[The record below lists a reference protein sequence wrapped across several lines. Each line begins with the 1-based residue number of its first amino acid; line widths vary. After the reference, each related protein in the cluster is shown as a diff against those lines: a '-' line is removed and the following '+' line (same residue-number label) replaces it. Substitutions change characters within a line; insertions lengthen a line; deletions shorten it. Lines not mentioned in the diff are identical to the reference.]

1 MKIVRFELENV
12 KKVRLARI
20 APAKSGLTVIGG
32 ANASGKT
39 SILDGIIYALGGEKY
54 RPTALQNDEG
64 VTPARIS
71 IELDGGLLVERK
83 GKNAALKVTDKTG
96 KKFGQKLL
104 DSFCEQ
110 LALNLP
116 KFLVMRDEE
125 KASIL
130 LKTLGIEDKLAEID
144 KRETAAYNKRH
155 DYGVIA
161 DQKMKFAREARE
173 YPEAGTELVDVSELT
188 KQAAEMAERN
198 NERAMKRHRAKLA
211 GDQAKEKRDEAER
224 LKLKLAETIHE
235 AERLEALS
243 TAEVEA
249 DEDPA
254 TIMEQIK
261 EAETTNS
268 KVRTNLDKEL
278 AVQEAE
284 RCKAEYAELT
294 AAVEAI
300 RAERDSLL
308 FGTAMPLPELTIGK
322 NNAGK
327 PILLYNGKAWD
338 CTSTSEQYKVAVA
351 IVQKLK
357 PECKFVLLDRLESF
371 DKAEMA
377 KLDQWLQERGLQ
389 AICTRVGSDDASI
402 IIEDGYCVDGNAEPF
417 ADVSTESI
425 SAPATPAP
433 APAPEEPATAS
444 GADEVPRDAAA
455 RETELDW

>member
-20 APAKSGLTVIGG
+20 APAESGLTVIGG
-32 ANASGKT
+32 KNASGKT
-39 SILDGIIYALGGEKY
+39 SILDGIVYALGGEKY
-54 RPTALQNDEG
+54 RPSALQNEDG

-125 KASIL
+125 KASVL

-173 YPEAGTELVDVSELT
+173 YPEAGTELVDVNDLA
-188 KQAAEMAERN
+188 KQAAEIAERN
-198 NERAMKRHRAKLA
+198 AKRAAERQKVKTAQFRAADL
-211 GDQAKEKRDEAER
+211 QAKINSMLEEIKSMKQEVDEANQ
-224 LKLKLAETIHE
+224 AGAVVIP
-235 AERLEALS
+235 
-243 TAEVEA
+243 A
-249 DEDPA
+249 DEDA
-254 TIMEQIK
+254 TEILQRIK
-261 EAETTNS
+261 EAEMTNS
-268 KVRTNLDKEL
+268 KVRQNLDKEL

-284 RCKAEYAELT
+284 RCKAEYEELT

-300 RAERDSLL
+300 RAERDNLL
-308 FGTAMPLPELTIGK
+308 FGTPMPLPELTIGK
-322 NNAGK
+322 NDAGK

-338 CTSTSEQYKVAVA
+338 CTSTSEQYKIATA

-357 PECKFVLLDRLESF
+357 PECKFVLLDRMEAFDSTELEKF
-371 DKAEMA
+371 DEWLKA
-377 KLDQWLQERGLQ
+377 QGLQ
-389 AICTRVGSDDASI
+389 AICTRVGSNDASI
-402 IIEDGYCVDGNAEPF
+402 IIEDGYCIDEKAAPF
-417 ADVSTESI
+417 AEVSTESI
-425 SAPATPAP
+425 TEKADEQKP
-433 APAPEEPATAS
+433 EPAEPSTA
-444 GADEVPRDAAA
+444 
-455 RETELDW
+455 ELDW

>member
-20 APAKSGLTVIGG
+20 APAESGLTVIGG
-32 ANASGKT
+32 KNHSGKT

-116 KFLVMRDEE
+116 RFLVMKDEE
-125 KASIL
+125 KAAVL
-130 LKTLGIEDKLAEID
+130 LKTLGIDAKLAEID
-144 KRETAAYNKRH
+144 KREQAAYNRRH

-173 YPEAGTELVDVSELT
+173 YPEAGTELVDVNDLA
-188 KQAAEMAERN
+188 KQAAEIAERN
-198 NERAMKRHRAKLA
+198 AKRAAERQKVKAAQERAAAISMKIDA
-211 GDQAKEKRDEAER
+211 
-224 LKLKLAETIHE
+224 I
-235 AERLEALS
+235 

-249 DEDPA
+249 LRREALDVDKQARTVVPEDEDA
-254 TIMEQIK
+254 SEILQRIK
-261 EAETTNS
+261 EAEMTNS
-268 KVRTNLDKEL
+268 KVRQNLDKEL

-284 RCKAEYAELT
+284 RCKAEYEELT
-294 AAVEAI
+294 ADVERI
-300 RAERDSLL
+300 RAERDNLL

-322 NNAGK
+322 NAAGK

-338 CTSTSEQYKVAVA
+338 CTSTSEQYRIAVAV
-351 IVQKLK
+351 VQKLK
-357 PECKFVLLDRLESF
+357 PECKFVLLDRMESF
-371 DKAEMA
+371 DSGELEKFDAWLAE
-377 KLDQWLQERGLQ
+377 QGLQ

-402 IIEDGYCVDGNAEPF
+402 LIEDGYCVDDAVAPF
-417 ADVSTESI
+417 AEAATENITASSADAVPG
-425 SAPATPAP
+425 SAPARKSSPEQEPDEAP
-433 APAPEEPATAS
+433 
-444 GADEVPRDAAA
+444 G
-455 RETELDW
+455 ELDW

>member
-20 APAKSGLTVIGG
+20 APAESGLTVIGG
-32 ANASGKT
+32 KNASGKT
-39 SILDGIIYALGGEKY
+39 SILDGIVYALGGEKF
-54 RPTALQNDEG
+54 RPSALQNEDG

-116 KFLVMRDEE
+116 KFLVMRDDE
-125 KASIL
+125 KASVL

-161 DQKMKFAREARE
+161 DQKIKFAKEARE
-173 YPEAGTELVDVSELT
+173 YPDVGTELVDVNELMQT
-188 KQAAEMAERN
+188 ANDIAARN
-198 NERAMKRHRAKLA
+198 SERAMKRHRAKLA
-211 GDQAKEKRDEAER
+211 KEQAEEKRNEVEQ

-235 AERLEALS
+235 AERLEGLA
-243 TAEVEA
+243 AVEVDA
-249 DEDPA
+249 DENA
-254 TIMEQIK
+254 ESVLAQIK
-261 EAETTNS
+261 EAEQVNS
-268 KVRTNLDKEL
+268 KVRANLDKEM
-278 AVQEAE
+278 AVAEAE
-284 RCKAEYAELT
+284 RCKAEYNELT

-300 RAERDSLL
+300 RKERDDLL

-322 NNAGK
+322 NDAGK

-338 CTSTSEQYKVAVA
+338 CTSTSEQYKVATA

-357 PECKFVLLDRLESF
+357 PECKFVLLDRMEAF
-371 DKAEMA
+371 DSAELA
-377 KLDQWLQERGLQ
+377 KFDEWLKTQGLQ
-389 AICTRVGSDDASI
+389 AICTRVGSNDASI
-402 IIEDGYCVDGNAEPF
+402 IIEDGYCIDENAAPF

-425 SAPATPAP
+425 TEKAS
-433 APAPEEPATAS
+433 EPAEPAATA
-444 GADEVPRDAAA
+444 
-455 RETELDW
+455 ELDW

>member
-20 APAKSGLTVIGG
+20 APAESGLTVIGG
-32 ANASGKT
+32 KNHSGKT

-116 KFLVMRDEE
+116 RFLVMKDEE
-125 KASIL
+125 KAAVL
-130 LKTLGIEDKLAEID
+130 LKTLGIDAKLAEID
-144 KRETAAYNKRH
+144 KREQAAYNRRH

-173 YPEAGTELVDVSELT
+173 YPEAGTELVDVNDLA
-188 KQAAEMAERN
+188 KQAAEIAERN
-198 NERAMKRHRAKLA
+198 AKRAAERQKVKAAQFRAADLQTKINSMLEEIESMK
-211 GDQAKEKRDEAER
+211 QEVDEANQ
-224 LKLKLAETIHE
+224 AGAVVIP
-235 AERLEALS
+235 
-243 TAEVEA
+243 A
-249 DEDPA
+249 DEDA
-254 TIMEQIK
+254 TEILQRIK
-261 EAETTNS
+261 EAEMTNS
-268 KVRTNLDKEL
+268 KVRQNLDKEL

-284 RCKAEYAELT
+284 RCKAEYEELT
-294 AAVEAI
+294 ADVERI
-300 RAERDSLL
+300 RAERDNLL

-322 NNAGK
+322 NAAGK

-338 CTSTSEQYKVAVA
+338 CTSTSEQYRIAVAV
-351 IVQKLK
+351 VQKLK
-357 PECKFVLLDRLESF
+357 PECKFVLLDRMESF
-371 DKAEMA
+371 DSGELEKFDAWLAE
-377 KLDQWLQERGLQ
+377 QGLQ

-402 IIEDGYCVDGNAEPF
+402 LIEDGYCVDDAVAPFAEAATENITAEPKPEK
-417 ADVSTESI
+417 AEE
-425 SAPATPAP
+425 AP
-433 APAPEEPATAS
+433 
-444 GADEVPRDAAA
+444 G
-455 RETELDW
+455 ELDW